1 MVKLQEADRIKITA
15 GIDAVVAIFL
25 LVVGILV
32 TILGVDY
39 LNMISSY
46 SGYPGYNPFSSTSVL
61 PWIILVLGITTI
73 IYGVK
78 RLVDDT
84 LKVITTKPPH
94 VNQQMT

>member
-1 MVKLQEADRIKITA
+1 MQEADRIKITA

-39 LNMISSY
+39 LNMMSSY
-46 SGYPGYNPFSSTSVL
+46 SAYPGYNPFSSISVL